1 MAQVHQKK
9 DLKPITH
16 ERTGLRAHETEGR
29 KEKTQPVKIRKSKKV
44 QWVELGWDTQILGT
58 CNTARM
64 RLRQFKKSTKKHK
77 ERRTDTSFLVTQ

>member
-1 MAQVHQKK
+1 MGEPHIKGLSSPQEKRMAQVHQKK

-44 QWVELGWDTQILGT
+44 QWVELGWDT
-58 CNTARM
+58 
-64 RLRQFKKSTKKHK
+64 
-77 ERRTDTSFLVTQ
+77 